1 MHIPDGFLDTKTVIA
16 TATLATVGISFAFRH
31 LKKSATPQQVP
42 LIGLSAAF
50 VFVAQMLNFPIAAGT
65 SGHFMGTGLITMLLG
80 PSAAIIIMSAVLVVQ
95 CLLFAD
101 GGLISLGANIFN
113 MAIAGALVSYV
124 IQKTIERF
132 IPAVQGKLIATGVS
146 SWSATVIAS
155 ILCAG
160 ELAWSMTV
168 SWSAA
173 FTAMTNI
180 HMLIG
185 IAEGTIAIIVV
196 AGVLKSRP
204 EIIRN
209 SNLQQQKPSVSTKL
223 IYVAILIIGIMIF
236 VTPFITELPD
246 GLERVASVLGFDHKA
261 IEQPVL
267 SAPFPDYN
275 LGIFSSPAIA
285 TIAAGFIGITIV
297 FILSFILSKSI
308 TTKNHN

>member
-1 MHIPDGFLDTKTVIA
+1 MHIPDGFLDTKTVIT
-16 TATLATVGISFAFRH
+16 TATLSTVGISFAFRH
-31 LKKSATPQQVP
+31 LKNSAISQQVP

-80 PSAAIIIMSAVLVVQ
+80 PSAAIIIMTVVLGVQ
-95 CLLFAD
+95 CFLFTD

-113 MAIAGALVSYV
+113 MAIGGALISYA
-124 IQKTIERF
+124 IQKVIEKILPDIR
-132 IPAVQGKLIATGVS
+132 GKLIATGIS
-146 SWSATVIAS
+146 SWSATVLAS

-173 FTAMTNI
+173 FTAMANI

-185 IAEGTIAIIVV
+185 IAEGAIATIVV
-196 AGVLKSRP
+196 AGILKSRP

-209 SNLQQQKPSVSTKL
+209 SNLQQQKPSFSTKL
-223 IYVAILIIGIMIF
+223 IYVSIIVIGIMIF
-236 VTPFITELPD
+236 ITPFITELPD
-246 GLERVASVLGFDHKA
+246 GLEKVASVLGFDHKA
-261 IEQPVL
+261 IEQPIL
-267 SAPFPDYN
+267 NAPFPDYQ
-275 LGIFSSPAIA
+275 LGIFSSPALA

-297 FILSFILSKSI
+297 FILSFILSKAL
-308 TTKNHN
+308 TTKKS